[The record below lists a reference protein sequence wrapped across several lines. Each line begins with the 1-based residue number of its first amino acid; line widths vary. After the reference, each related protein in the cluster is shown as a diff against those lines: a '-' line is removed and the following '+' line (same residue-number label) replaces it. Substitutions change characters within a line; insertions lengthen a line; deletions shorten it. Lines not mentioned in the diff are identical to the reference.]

1 MVPAPTACSRSS
13 SLRPGWRRSRRRPA
27 PSACFSTWNIPGPA
41 STPSSSSLRIV
52 EGSTL
57 FPSCVCRPYQYHFVA
72 RALDAG
78 ALGIMVPMVETAQ
91 QARDIGLVDALSAE
105 GQARGGGG
113 SGPRRLHGR
122 EHEGK
127 VRGVE
132 RTLLHDAANRD
143 RGGRR
148 QRRGNS
154 RSAGR
159 GFRCASGT
167 PTCRISSGSRATS
180 STRSI
185 STRYGGLR
193 PRP

>member
-13 SLRPGWRRSRRRPA
+13 SLRPGLA
-27 PSACFSTWNIPGPA
+27 QIAKEAGAECLLSTWNIPGPA

-57 FPSCVCRPYQYHFVA
+57 FPSCVCRPTSYHFVA

-78 ALGIMVPMVETAQ
+78 ALGIMVPMVENAQ
-91 QARDIGLVDALSAE
+91 QARDIVSWTRYPPKGR
-105 GQARGGGG
+105 RGAVVGAAHDDYTGG
-113 SGPRRLHGR
+113 SMKEKFAALNERCFMMLQIETEVGVGNVEEIAAVPGVDSLCIGYGRPVEFPRGPGR
-122 EHEGK
+122 P
-127 VRGVE
+127 
-132 RTLLHDAANRD
+132 
-143 RGGRR
+143 
-148 QRRGNS
+148 Q
-154 RSAGR
+154 
-159 GFRCASGT
+159 
-167 PTCRISSGSRATS
+167 